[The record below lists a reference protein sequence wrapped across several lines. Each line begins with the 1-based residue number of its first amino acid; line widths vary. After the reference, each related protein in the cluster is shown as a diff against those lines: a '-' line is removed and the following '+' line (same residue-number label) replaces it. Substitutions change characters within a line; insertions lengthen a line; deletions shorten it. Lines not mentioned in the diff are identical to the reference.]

1 MVRHCCAN
9 PIVYSMAQTPDRA
22 VYPDHVLGAATAPVQ
37 LLVYGDYYC
46 PRCAQAHEIVTAIL
60 AAFGDRVQLVFR
72 HFPIDMLATSHHAA
86 EAAEAAA
93 SQGQF
98 WAMHGRLF
106 RIPPALDDASLVE
119 YAIALRLNVN
129 QFLQEIADDRH
140 VARIHGDRA
149 QGQLD
154 GVQSLPACF
163 INQQRFEGS
172 WDGSE
177 LIQTI
182 QRLLEIDHLIT

>member
-1 MVRHCCAN
+1 
-9 PIVYSMAQTPDRA
+9 MAQIPDRA
-22 VYPDHVLGAATAPVQ
+22 VYPDHILGAEMAPVQ

-72 HFPIDMLATSHHAA
+72 HFPIEVDVRSHHAA

-98 WAMHGRLF
+98 WAMHERLF

-129 QFLQEIADDRH
+129 QFLQEIVDNRH
-140 VARIHGDRA
+140 VARIHADRS
-149 QGQLD
+149 QGQCD

-163 INQQRFEGS
+163 INQQRFEGC
-172 WDGSE
+172 WDESE

-182 QRLLEIDHLIT
+182 QRLLDVDRAV

>member
-1 MVRHCCAN
+1 VGLDICCAN
-9 PIVYSMAQTPDRA
+9 PIVHSMAQIPDRA
-22 VYPDHVLGAATAPVQ
+22 GYPDHVLGAATAPVQ

-46 PRCAQAHEIVTAIL
+46 PCCAQAHEIVTAIL
-60 AAFGDRVQLVFR
+60 AVFGDRVQLIFR
-72 HFPIDMLATSHHAA
+72 HFPIDLSATSHHAA

-140 VARIHGDRA
+140 VARIHADRS
-149 QGQLD
+149 QGKHD
-154 GVQSLPACF
+154 GVQSIPACF
-163 INQQRFEGS
+163 INQQRFEGC
-172 WDGSE
+172 WDESE
-177 LIQTI
+177 LIQTV
-182 QRLLEIDHLIT
+182 QRLLESDHA

>member
-1 MVRHCCAN
+1 
-9 PIVYSMAQTPDRA
+9 MAQIPDRT
-22 VYPDHVLGAATAPVQ
+22 VYPDHMLGAATAPVQ
-37 LLVYGDYYC
+37 LMAYGDYYC
-46 PRCAQAHEIVTAIL
+46 PRCAAAHEIVTAIL
-60 AAFGDRVQLVFR
+60 AVFGDRVQFVFR
-72 HFPIDMLATSHHAA
+72 HFPTDDVRSHHAA

-106 RIPPALDDASLVE
+106 KIPPALDDASLVE

-140 VARIHGDRA
+140 VARIHADRA
-149 QGQLD
+149 QGKND
-154 GVQSLPACF
+154 GVQSIPAFF
-163 INQQRFEGS
+163 INQQRFEGR
-172 WDGSE
+172 WDELE

-182 QRLLEIDHLIT
+182 QGLLGSDHV

>member
-1 MVRHCCAN
+1 
-9 PIVYSMAQTPDRA
+9 MAQIPDRL
-22 VYPDHVLGAATAPVQ
+22 VYPDHILGAETASVQ
-37 LLVYGDYYC
+37 LLEYGDYYC
-46 PRCAQAHEIVTAIL
+46 PRCAEAHKIVTAIL
-60 AAFGDRVQLVFR
+60 FGDRVQLVFR
-72 HFPIDMLATSHHAA
+72 HFPIDLLATSHHAA

-106 RIPPALDDASLVE
+106 MIPPALDDASLVE

-140 VARIHGDRA
+140 VARIHADRA
-149 QGQLD
+149 QGQRD
-154 GVQSLPACF
+154 GVQTIPALF
-163 INQQRFEGS
+163 INQQRFEGR
-172 WDGSE
+172 WDESE

-182 QRLLEIDHLIT
+182 QGLLETGCE